1 MKWFKRVWTRLVTLL
16 RGGSDPFQLTET
28 VEASVSPI
36 ELGIYRIDAD
46 RNGLTLA
53 DWIRTTLNAG
63 VSADTMK
70 HMAKGRGNQD
80 VMDMA
85 FKQLDEDEMFS
96 GPVFPLAP
104 KSKYMDQVSG
114 HPCRFLNP
122 ELPSNYTRAEC
133 SGSCKSRQVGFNG
146 RPCFWSS
153 MVAKEC
159 DAFAPKTLPTTK
171 R

>member
-1 MKWFKRVWTRLVTLL
+1 MNWLKRVWARLRTLV
-16 RGGSDPFQLTET
+16 RGGSDTFQLTET
-28 VEASVSPI
+28 VEASVCPI

-70 HMAKGRGNQD
+70 HMSKGRGNQD

-85 FKQLDEDEMFS
+85 FKQLDEDEILS
-96 GPVFPLAP
+96 GPVFPLTS
-104 KSKYMDQVSG
+104 KRKYMDPVSG
-114 HPCRFLNP
+114 HPCRHLNP
-122 ELPSNYTRAEC
+122 ELPQNFTRAEC
-133 SGSCKSRQVGFNG
+133 SGSCKSNMVGFGG

-153 MVAKEC
+153 MVAKEF
-159 DAFAPKTLPTTK
+159 DAFQPKTLPTTK